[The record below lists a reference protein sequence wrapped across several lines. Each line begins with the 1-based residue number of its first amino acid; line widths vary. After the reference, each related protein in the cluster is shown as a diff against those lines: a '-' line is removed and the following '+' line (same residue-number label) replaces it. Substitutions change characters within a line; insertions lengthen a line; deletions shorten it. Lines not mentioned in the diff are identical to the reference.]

1 MASGETIYR
10 KSPIWAQQLLLNS
23 YALKRELH
31 GLGRQYRDALARLQ
45 RLERASPEEV
55 RAYQDRR
62 IREIVRVAYARTPYY
77 REVMD
82 ARGLRPTDIQGVA
95 DLPKLPLLTRTVV
108 RARINDLMTERKP
121 AAGWVHGHTSG
132 TTGSPLSVWY
142 DRQMCA
148 ENNAQ
153 DRRQKIWGGMKPG
166 DWIGV
171 FLGRV
176 VVPPGQRRPPFWR
189 GNVVQHELWFSS
201 FHMSEESLGAYVAEI
216 RRRKLSFLEGY
227 PSTLFILATYLRRT
241 SQVLPMRAVFSSSET
256 LHPVQRDV
264 IEQAFD
270 CRLFDF
276 YGMAERT
283 IFAGECEA
291 HDGRHL
297 AEDFGYT
304 EVVDEAG
311 APVQSGSW
319 GYLVGTSL
327 HNTAMPMIRY
337 RTNDISR
344 VLEKPCACGRTF
356 RVLDPVT
363 TKAEDVIM
371 TPDGRLISPS
381 ILTHPFKPFDQLV
394 KSQIIQTA
402 RDRIEVKLVA
412 GTGFTAEQQAELI
425 GGLQARLGSD
435 VHIDVSLV
443 DDIPPEASGKFRW
456 VISRIASP
464 YSPQWDGLTTATPGS
479 PGS

>member
-1 MASGETIYR
+1 MAYGETLYR
-10 KSPIWAQQLLLNS
+10 KAPVWAQQLMLNG
-23 YALKRELH
+23 YALRRELH
-31 GLGRQYRDALARLQ
+31 GLGRPYRQALARLLRQQ
-45 RLERASPEEV
+45 RWSNDELRD
-55 RAYQDRR
+55 YQDRR
-62 IREIVRVAYARTPYY
+62 VRDVVAIAYARTRYY
-77 REVMD
+77 REIMD
-82 ARGLRPTDIQGVA
+82 GAGLSPADIRGVD
-95 DLPKLPLLTRTVV
+95 DLPKLPLLTRSVV
-108 RARINDLMTERKP
+108 RARISDLLTSRNPE
-121 AAGWVHGHTSG
+121 AGWLHGHTSG

-142 DRQMCA
+142 DRQTCV

-153 DRRQKIWGGMKPG
+153 DRRQKMWGGMKDG

-176 VVPPGQRRPPFWR
+176 IVPPRYHRPPFWR
-189 GNVVQHELWFSS
+189 VNIVQREVWFSS
-201 FHMSEESLGAYVAEI
+201 FHMSEYSLASYVGEI
-216 RRRKLSFLEGY
+216 RRRQLRFLEGY

-241 SQVLPMRAVFSSSET
+241 GQVLPMRAVFTSSET
-256 LHPVQRDV
+256 LHPVQRER
-264 IEQAFD
+264 IEEAFD

-291 HDGRHL
+291 HQGRHL

-304 EVVDEAG
+304 EVVDDAG
-311 APVQSGSW
+311 DPVPPGEW

-344 VLEKPCACGRTF
+344 VLEERCSCGCTF

-363 TKAEDVIM
+363 TKAEDVII

-394 KSQIIQTA
+394 KSQVIQLA
-402 RDRIEVKLVA
+402 PNRVLVKLVA
-412 GTGFTAEQQAELI
+412 GSGFSAAQQAELI
-425 GGLQARLGSD
+425 DGLQARLGNE
-435 VHIDVSLV
+435 VEIEVALV
-443 DDIPPEASGKFRW
+443 DEIPPEPSGKYRW
-456 VISRIASP
+456 VISRVETG
-464 YSPQWDGLTTATPGS
+464 YSPVWETS
-479 PGS
+479 PPSAS